1 MGTEIRRVIAQK
13 ALGCQDKSFWA
24 TGALLFAQS
33 MQGNNLSQVSV
44 AFARPLL

>member
-1 MGTEIRRVIAQK
+1 MGTEIRRMVAQK
-13 ALGCQDKSFWA
+13 AADCPDNSLWA
-24 TGALLFAQS
+24 TGALFLAQS